1 LLRRWGNRSGPRVG
15 DGSYLG
21 CKTGTLAAQA
31 VVIASRTNELSGDA
45 TGVKDH
51 LLLLGRQITEVRL
64 SGVSQRPK
72 LVTQAPVVL
81 SRTIELSGD
90 VAGASD
96 HLLLLGRQITEIR
109 LSRGVSQRPK
119 LVTQTPVVL
128 GRTIEL
134 SGDVTGASDHLLL
147 LGRKLAKVRGAL
159 LGAQYRRGDLRESEG
174 TNRGKHGRAQVYR
187 HWLRG

>member
-1 LLRRWGNRSGPRVG
+1 MCRWGNRRGPRVG

-21 CKTGTLAAQA
+21 SKTDTLAAQA

-51 LLLLGRQITEVRL
+51 LLLLGRQIAEVRL
-64 SGVSQRPK
+64 SRGASQRPK

-90 VAGASD
+90 VTGASD
-96 HLLLLGRQITEIR
+96 HRLFLGRQITEIR

-119 LVTQTPVVL
+119 LVTQAAVVL
-128 GRTIEL
+128 GPTTEL
-134 SGDVTGASDHLLL
+134 PGATGVSDHRLL
-147 LGRKLAKVRGAL
+147 LGRKLAKVRGASS
-159 LGAQYRRGDLRESEG
+159 GAQYRRGDQRESEG
-174 TNRGKHGRAQVYR
+174 TNRGQHGRAQVYR
-187 HWLRG
+187 HWLR

>member
-1 LLRRWGNRSGPRVG
+1 WYSGVCLQPWGGPTTGLGGSRGRLLRRWGNRRGPRVG

-51 LLLLGRQITEVRL
+51 LLLLGR
-64 SGVSQRPK
+64 K
-72 LVTQAPVVL
+72 LT
-81 SRTIELSGD
+81 
-90 VAGASD
+90 
-96 HLLLLGRQITEIR
+96 
-109 LSRGVSQRPK
+109 
-119 LVTQTPVVL
+119 
-128 GRTIEL
+128 
-134 SGDVTGASDHLLL
+134 
-147 LGRKLAKVRGAL
+147 KVRGAL